1 MMKMKEFRNLA
12 DDELLKKEKDFK
24 KELFEASYER
34 QMGRVEKPARFGLLR
49 RNIAKILTILNERK
63 IKTDGTKNK

>member
-1 MMKMKEFRNLA
+1 MKIKDFRDLS

-34 QMGRVEKPARFGLLR
+34 QMGRAEKPARFGSLR
-49 RNIAKILTILNERK
+49 RNIARILTILNERK